1 MHTYYNNNTHIC
13 RSEDDLHAF
22 QATLPLVAPHSPP
35 AAVNNY
41 SIALRYSKTPIRLS
55 SICRKVHAAL
65 TGPKARQRD
74 EIDEEQLRMAWDE
87 LEIAWDELDALRNFG
102 TAGIV
107 HSEDVDRFVNGWQ
120 VRVLTLP
127 FDVIH
132 ARSMH

>member
-74 EIDEEQLRMAWDE
+74 EIDEDRLRVAWKE